1 MKKLLAL
8 ACTCEILVSPLA
20 YTASATADASGLKFQ
35 YQAVNNETNYPIL
48 NPSLSGRRFDKIE
61 LKNGLQVYLISDPDA
76 KQSAAGVCVEAG
88 SWNDPKEFPGMAHFL
103 EHMLFMGNKAYPSEF
118 EYMQYIAD
126 HGGKVNASTW
136 PDRTIYMFSVNN
148 DAFDGA
154 LDRFSHFFI
163 DPLFLTSCI
172 QRELHAVDQEHAKNI
187 EHDGWRQY
195 MVFKETGNPLHPSA
209 SFSTGNA
216 KTLGHIPQEALKKWY
231 DTHYS
236 SDKMRLVVLS
246 PLPLNELTPLV
257 VKTFSEVP
265 VRTVS
270 DKPLPEFVTSAQ
282 QRGHM
287 IYLKPVKD
295 LKALSLMWEIPSALC
310 DLDQRSLM
318 SLVSYVLGNETK
330 NSLIEQ
336 LKREKLA
343 DSLRSGR
350 DLETKGKV
358 LFTIDIDLTAQGV
371 AQVDTVIT
379 RVFQTLSR
387 LKESGIP
394 ASLFEEMKKMAVIS
408 YQYQSREDAFNF
420 ISKQAHDI
428 LDEDLSTYPEKT
440 LIPTTYDSGYLKQFL
455 QTLTPES
462 CIYFLQADPE
472 KTGVQTDR
480 KEKWMDAEYTI
491 KEIPQNKLSS
501 WAAIKPHPQIGLPAQ
516 NPFLPDFSK
525 IRIGS
530 EVSEETVVPALL
542 ADDRAGK
549 LYHAMDKRYLVPEVY
564 ASFGLKTPQIDG
576 STKATVLADLYIRA
590 LTEKLSST
598 LWYAQTAGMTPQF
611 GVQDMK
617 FICALYGYHFKAPLL
632 LKEIFRNLKEVH
644 PSKEEFELYRQT
656 LLSDYENGTKE
667 LPLIQA
673 RELLDSVLYNDIST
687 SPEKYQT
694 LKSLSY
700 DEFNTFCK
708 NLFKS
713 CFIEGMVYGNL
724 ESGQVKNLW
733 EELKGSLNASPIATA
748 LQPKKQLLLL
758 PERKGPYVISQTTPR
773 QGNGVILV
781 LEEGPFTFEKRAA
794 QEILGTTLQEAFFDT
809 LRTKQQTAYIA
820 KAWPLEKEKQLLQ
833 FFAVQS
839 STHHPSDLIARFE
852 LFLENF
858 VKMFPENVSTERFE
872 ELREMVITTLQMP
885 PENLYMMGLRLNK
898 FAFEYDADFN
908 WIDKR
913 IAAVKALSYDKLR
926 LFAKEFLSRNNLRRL
941 AVLMEG
947 VLHRDNDFHYEQ
959 ISKEDI
965 CDLGVY
971 ISSAD

>member
-8 ACTCEILVSPLA
+8 VSSFEILVSPLVFA
-20 YTASATADASGLKFQ
+20 DSTAQKTLQGLD
-35 YQAVNNETNYPIL
+35 YQTVQNQISYPIL
-48 NPSLSGRRFDKIE
+48 NPSLRGRAVEKIQ

-76 KQSAAGVCVEAG
+76 KQSAAGLCVEAG
-88 SWNDPKEFPGMAHFL
+88 SWNDPKEFAGMAHFC

-148 DAFDGA
+148 DSFEGA

-195 MVFKETGNPLHPSA
+195 MVFKETGNPLHPNA

-236 SDKMRLVVLS
+236 SDKMHLVVLS
-246 PLPLNELTPLV
+246 PLSIQELTPLV
-257 VKTFSEVP
+257 ASTFSQVP
-265 VRTVS
+265 VRENL
-270 DKPLPEFVTSAQ
+270 DRPLPEQVTSPQ

-295 LKALSLMWEIPSALC
+295 LKALSMMWEIPSVLS
-310 DLDQRSLM
+310 DIEQRSM
-318 SLVSYVLGNETK
+318 VSLVSYVLGNETK
-330 NSLIEQ
+330 NSLLEQ

-343 DSLRSGR
+343 DSIRAGT
-350 DLETKGKV
+350 DLQTRGKI

-371 AQVDTVIT
+371 AQADIVIA

-387 LKESGIP
+387 LKEQGIP
-394 ASLFEEMKKMAVIS
+394 SQLFEEMKKMAVLS
-408 YQYQSREDAFNF
+408 YQYQSREDAFQF

-428 LDEDLSTYPEKT
+428 LDEDLTTYPEKT
-440 LIPTTYDSGYLKQFL
+440 LIPTQYDSSYLSQFL
-455 QTLTPES
+455 RTLTPES

-472 KTGVQTDR
+472 KTGVQPDR
-480 KEKWMDAEYTI
+480 REKWMNAEYAI
-491 KEIPQNKLSS
+491 REVPQNKLTAWSKIS
-501 WAAIKPHPQIGLPAQ
+501 PHPQIGLPRQ
-516 NPFLPDFSK
+516 NPFLPDFSNFA
-525 IRIGS
+525 IGQ
-530 EVSEETVVPALL
+530 EVDESTVIPTLL

-549 LYHAMDKRYLVPEVY
+549 LYHATDRRYLVPEMF
-564 ASFGLKTPQIDG
+564 ASFALKTSQIDG
-576 STKATVLADLYIRA
+576 SAKAAALSDLYIRA

-598 LWYAQTAGMTPQF
+598 IWYAQTAGMEPQF
-611 GVQDMK
+611 GIQDLK
-617 FICALYGYHFKAPLL
+617 FVVHLSGYHFKAPLL
-632 LKEIFRNLKEVH
+632 LKEIFRSLKEVH
-644 PSKEEFELYRQT
+644 PTKEEFELYRQT
-656 LLSDYENGTKE
+656 LLSNYENGTKE
-667 LPLIQA
+667 LPLLQA
-673 RELLDSVLYNDIST
+673 RELLDSILYNDAAT
-687 SPEKYQT
+687 SSEKLQA
-694 LKSLSY
+694 LKTLSY
-700 DEFNTFCK
+700 DEFISFSKT
-708 NLFKS
+708 LFKS
-713 CFIEGMVYGNL
+713 TYIEGLVYGNL
-724 ESGQVKNLW
+724 ENHQVKSLW
-733 EELKGSLNASPIATA
+733 EELKGGLGSTPLAASM
-748 LQPKKQLLLL
+748 QQKKQLLLL
-758 PERKGPYVISQTTPR
+758 PEKRGPYLVSQTTPR

-781 LEEGPFTFEKRAA
+781 LEEGPFSFEKRAA
-794 QEILGTTLQEAFFDT
+794 QEILGITLHEAFFDT

-820 KAWPLEKEKQLLQ
+820 KAWPVEKEKQLMQ

-858 VKMFPENVSTERFE
+858 VKMFPENISPERFE
-872 ELREMVITTLQMP
+872 ELKQMLTTTLQMP
-885 PENLYMMGLRLNK
+885 PENLYMMGQRLNK
-898 FAFEYDADFN
+898 FAFEYDGDFS

-913 IAAVKALSYDKLR
+913 IGAVSTLTYEKLNF
-926 LFAKEFLSRNNLRRL
+926 FAKEFLSRNNLRRL

-947 VLHRDNDFHYEQ
+947 VLNRENDFHYEQ

-971 ISSAD
+971 ISSAQ